1 MAVRSADAGPSR
13 CPCPTNSSSV
23 RGRIRAA
30 SGAPASNPARPPG
43 GSSGTSN
50 RRPIRTVLGMS
61 LAEELQDETA
71 EVLAALIRFKTVNPP
86 GNERECQEWLAARL
100 EDAGLECELLGAEPE
115 RPNLVARLK
124 RGDGPVLGYLS
135 HVDTVLAEAEDW
147 STDPWGAER
156 RENLLYGRGAIDM
169 KDQTAAEAVA
179 VARLARGDATF
190 NGELKLISVA
200 DEETGGTLGAKWI
213 TEE

>member
-1 MAVRSADAGPSR
+1 MGGRSADAGPSR

-43 GSSGTSN
+43 GSSGTSK

-71 EVLAALIRFKTVNPP
+71 EVLAELIRFKTVNPR
-86 GNERECQEWLAARL
+86 GAERPCQEWLAGRL

-115 RPNLVARLK
+115 RPNLVARCRPAD
-124 RGDGPVLGYLS
+124 RGDGPALGYLS
-135 HVDTVLAEAEDW
+135 HVDTVLA
-147 STDPWGAER
+147 
-156 RENLLYGRGAIDM
+156 
-169 KDQTAAEAVA
+169 
-179 VARLARGDATF
+179 DAQ
-190 NGELKLISVA
+190 
-200 DEETGGTLGAKWI
+200 
-213 TEE
+213 